1 MVGISKEGSVMIT
14 MNQSHFYTGRGLS
27 SIGRTEEEW
36 KAAQIESTRKELIR
50 ADAEKQRQMADWCAV
65 AWKNRG
71 MQ

>member
-14 MNQSHFYTGRGLS
+14 INRSPLYTGRGLS
-27 SIGRTEEEW
+27 SIGRTEKEW
-36 KAAQIESTRKELIR
+36 KEAQIEVARKELMR
-50 ADAEKQRQMADWCAV
+50 DYAEKQRQMADWCAV

>member
-1 MVGISKEGSVMIT
+1 MVGISKEGGVMIT
-14 MNQSHFYTGRGLS
+14 MNRSHIYTGLGLS

-36 KAAQIESTRKELIR
+36 KAAQIEAARKDIMR
-50 ADAEKQRQMADWCAV
+50 DYAEKQRQMADWCAV

>member
-1 MVGISKEGSVMIT
+1 MVGISKEGGVMIT
-14 MNQSHFYTGRGLS
+14 MNRIHIYTGRGLS

-36 KAAQIESTRKELIR
+36 KAAQIEAARKDIMR
-50 ADAEKQRQMADWCAV
+50 DYAEKQRQMADWCAV